1 MANLTNIIKINETDY
16 QTLADGGSVVKDGQ
30 TYTFDANALYLVPD
44 TSTSVTGEIPNDLGL
59 SSTLLYLEND
69 SGQIGTGIN
78 LSTLK
83 TNLGLTN
90 AVTSTST
97 LTSGR
102 IILGNGS
109 KTIRAT
115 SYTIDT
121 TQLSGSTYIPTSY
134 VVENAITN
142 AIDDLSLS
150 INGKL
155 LIVNN
160 DINDLNSSITS
171 ITNDVNGL
179 SLSITTTSDGSLGNL
194 KLNNESTG
202 VSLTDINK
210 AVVIELDG
218 TSATSVGNHDIAI
231 TKAKYDIIKD
241 NYPNVII
248 QLRYTPNMT
257 ASGTIYYV
265 YLTPKSGIID
275 KVGILNDIDY
285 IFFGGEVQ
293 IGNPTTFTKCD
304 VSLSVSVIG
313 VSSARATLTMSK
325 VQTAKYQHNLR
336 YYNQDSYTST
346 STKYSGTYFTATII
360 NNSSAAF
367 TASTLLSY
375 LETNGFTSA
384 NKQLSTSG
392 IYRGSSGIAYILL
405 GLTKTLSR
413 NVQIYGIDVSIL
425 ENSSLPLT
433 PDYINITLTDGTLTD
448 TVVEI

>member
-16 QTLADGGSVVKDGQ
+16 ETLADGGSVVKDGQ

-44 TSTSVTGEIPNDLGL
+44 TNTSVTAEIPNDLGL
-59 SSTLLYLEND
+59 TSSLLYLEND

-78 LSTLK
+78 LTTLK
-83 TNLGLTN
+83 NMLGLTN

-109 KTIRAT
+109 RTIRAT

-142 AIDDLSLS
+142 AIDDLESS
-150 INGKL
+150 ISTSISDL
-155 LIVNN
+155 T
-160 DINDLNSSITS
+160 DDLNSSIT
-171 ITNDVNGL
+171 NAVNGL
-179 SLSITTTSDGSLGNL
+179 DLQVTTPSSSSGIQSLGALTLTNG
-194 KLNNESTG
+194 KAG

-218 TSATSVGNHDIAI
+218 TSATSVGDHTITITNTQYNAI
-231 TKAKYDIIKD
+231 KE

-248 QLRYTPNMT
+248 QLECTPNT
-257 ASGTIYYV
+257 TTSGTNYYV
-265 YLTPKSGIID
+265 YLTPKSGSYQSNTTLRPAYD
-275 KVGILNDIDY
+275 
-285 IFFGGEVQ
+285 FFGGEVQ
-293 IGNPTTFTKCD
+293 IGNPTIFTKCNI
-304 VSLSVSVIG
+304 SLSVSPYLINSVT
-313 VSSARATLTMSK
+313 ATLTMSK

-336 YYNQDSYTST
+336 YYYQETVSSST
-346 STKYSGTYFTATII
+346 TYIYVPTYFTATII
-360 NNSSAAF
+360 NDSSTAF

-375 LETNGFTSA
+375 LQTSGLTSA
-384 NKQLSTSG
+384 AKCLSISG
-392 IYRGSSGIAYILL
+392 IHRNISGTPYILS
-405 GLTKTLSR
+405 GLIYASSR
-413 NVQIYGIDVSIL
+413 NAQIYGINIKSLSSSVST
-425 ENSSLPLT
+425 SVSPT
-433 PDYINITLTDGTLTD
+433 ATTITLTDGTLTD